1 MQEFKL
7 ESIMNDFQG
16 FIGYSDEAF
25 SLLIRHI
32 HLVEQANKITN
43 ITRITDI
50 KSAIYLHA
58 YDSLLG
64 LRAIDEAILG
74 DFIDIGSGAGYPGI
88 PLALFCERG
97 VTLIDS
103 IKKKAA
109 ILQSFVDELSLS
121 NRVTVKA
128 VRSER
133 EARENPNHYAAV
145 TVRAVSSLASI
156 MELASPL
163 LEENGVLV
171 AYKGPDVVSE
181 LEEAKQ
187 AQSTLGMEIV
197 EIEHHTISKFDSQRF
212 IVIVQKVSE
221 PMIML
226 PRGEGKAQRKP
237 LRK

>member
-1 MQEFKL
+1 MQEFEL
-7 ESIMNDFQG
+7 ESIKNDFQS

-25 SLLIRHI
+25 SLLVRHI

-43 ITRITDI
+43 ITRINDI
-50 KSAIYLHA
+50 ESAMYLHA

-64 LRAIDEAILG
+64 LKAIDEAIPG
-74 DFIDIGSGAGYPGI
+74 DFIDIGSGAGFPGI
-88 PLALFCERG
+88 PLALFCKRG
-97 VTLIDS
+97 ATLIDS

-145 TVRAVSSLASI
+145 TVRAVSSLTSI

-163 LEENGVLV
+163 LEKNGVLV

-197 EIEHHTISKFDSQRF
+197 EIEHHSICKFDSQRF

-237 LRK
+237 LKY